1 MSVDMLLNV
10 LQAIAPL
17 KHYSRLRE
25 IIGVKLP
32 PGFPVQI
39 GKNFYH
45 LLLVNNITMN
55 QWTANHSNLNE
66 SFQMFP
72 SYQQYQQK

>member
-1 MSVDMLLNV
+1 MSVEMLLNV

-39 GKNFYH
+39 GTGSSKVK
-45 LLLVNNITMN
+45 L
-55 QWTANHSNLNE
+55 
-66 SFQMFP
+66 SFFFICLFSFEIFSAF
-72 SYQQYQQK
+72 SYLI

>member
-17 KHYSRLRE
+17 KHYSRLRD

-39 GKNFYH
+39 GKKI
-45 LLLVNNITMN
+45 LPVALG
-55 QWTANHSNLNE
+55 
-66 SFQMFP
+66 
-72 SYQQYQQK
+72 QQYYNEQLNC